1 MKGARRQGMYT
12 EWERVAG
19 VDRGDIEDLA
29 GLSFQR
35 EVCSEQGQECLQ
47 GMNGCHRQQAQK
59 VSQSTMQHALNTNSS
74 SSRGSMQSKRD
85 ILLWSEE
92 VTHLCDGHLGDE
104 VDIQLLP

>member
-59 VSQSTMQHALNTNSS
+59 VSQKHNAACTQHELVQQQRQHA
-74 SSRGSMQSKRD
+74 
-85 ILLWSEE
+85 IEA
-92 VTHLCDGHLGDE
+92 
-104 VDIQLLP
+104 